1 MSPCLLLL
9 EGKHFLPFISIS
21 SRVHSRRR
29 RAWVYTEKENV
40 LLCTPPS
47 SLCARVS
54 QFVLSCRIS
63 RSRGAKNY
71 KNFIFPS
78 PDLSHCWQW
87 FRDFSE
93 FVNSASA
100 PNPKI
105 SLGVSERSVQ
115 STDNSERGSTCAR
128 HTANNKFSVAY
139 NALKRYFFSRKNT
152 TARENEC
159 EVKYGRN
166 LEQQTLH

>member
-9 EGKHFLPFISIS
+9 GGRIFSLLSQFLREFI
-21 SRVHSRRR
+21 RDDEREFTQKKKTFCYVHRR
-29 RAWVYTEKENV
+29 
-40 LLCTPPS
+40 L
-47 SLCARVS
+47 LCARVS

-115 STDNSERGSTCAR
+115 STYNSERGSTCAR

-152 TARENEC
+152 TARKNEC